1 MGNKSETSSTKKPSV
16 YVSAGA
22 AAGFIEAA
30 VVHPLDM
37 IKTRHQLNSQKN
49 ESILKSARSLL
60 KEGGVPRLYRCVC
73 CVGCVCLH
81 KMHTSSDSKLP
92 ETSFRPN
99 L

>member
-1 MGNKSETSSTKKPSV
+1 MGHKSETSSTKKPSV

-73 CVGCVCLH
+73 GVGCVCLH
-81 KMHTSSDSKLP
+81 KLHTSSDSKLP